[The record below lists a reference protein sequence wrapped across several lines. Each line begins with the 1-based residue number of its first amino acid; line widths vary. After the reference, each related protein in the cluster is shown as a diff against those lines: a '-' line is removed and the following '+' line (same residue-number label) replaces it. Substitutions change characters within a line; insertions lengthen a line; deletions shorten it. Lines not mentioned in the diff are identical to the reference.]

1 MITSNLSEL
10 TIHEEIG
17 IITICNSKKNHITIP
32 EFVELN
38 VLDNFINTNKLK
50 AIIIT
55 GRSKHFSHGADF
67 NLISC
72 SSNNLS
78 DLKDKL
84 TLGKALLDYIENLP
98 IITVAAVNGACFG
111 AGLEIALSCQ
121 FRIASEK
128 AFLGLPESNLNIIPG
143 MDGIKRLAKL
153 LTKQQAIQL
162 SITGNIISSSD
173 SFEIGL
179 VDKIA
184 DPCLDESIIFINEI
198 IAQKSLKQINAI
210 ISTINSTINHQEISD
225 DSFLEF
231 VKDLS
236 K

>member
-1 MITSNLSEL
+1 LSY
-10 TIHEEIG
+10 
-17 IITICNSKKNHITIP
+17 
-32 EFVELN
+32 
-38 VLDNFINTNKLK
+38 
-50 AIIIT
+50 
-55 GRSKHFSHGADF
+55 
-67 NLISC
+67 
-72 SSNNLS
+72 
-78 DLKDKL
+78 LKDKL
-84 TLGKALLDYIENLP
+84 TLGKSLLDYIENLP

-162 SITGNIISSSD
+162 SITGNIISSTD
-173 SFEIGL
+173 SFKIGL

-198 IAQKSLKQINAI
+198 ISQKSLKQVNAI
-210 ISTINSTINHQEISD
+210 ISTVNSTINHQEIHD